1 MNLVRD
7 AMTSDVVTVPP
18 YTALTSVAAC
28 MRDANVGCVLV
39 VTDDT
44 LHGLIADRDITVRVT
59 AEGVI
64 AGSATAHQAASG
76 ALVTVTSD
84 TTLCEAAALMC
95 DHALHRLPVVDD
107 GHLVG
112 LLSLSDIAETAH
124 AREVLIALGNAQANH

>member
-7 AMTSDVVTVPP
+7 AMTSNVVTVPP

-28 MRDANVGCVLV
+28 MRDADVGCVLV

-44 LHGLIADRDITVRVT
+44 LHGLITDRDITVRVT

-112 LLSLSDIAETAH
+112 LLSLSLDPPTWSEDDLLI
-124 AREVLIALGNAQANH
+124 VL